1 MSERGCAIAI
11 ATPLLAIALL
21 AFLVIRGFVVV
32 QDTNGHFASATIVDG
47 ADHRQPMH
55 ELPAGLFV
63 AFPDLEGGI
72 EFRCDNGPRI
82 GRVYVTT
89 SLITSE
95 SLDSRDACYEGR
107 DRICRKPKPTGGIDL
122 TVWEQERQAN
132 DCLDGDRRAQTS
144 STSRP

>member
-1 MSERGCAIAI
+1 M
-11 ATPLLAIALL
+11 PLLAIAML
-21 AFLVIRGFVVV
+21 AFLTIRGFVIV

-47 ADHRQPMH
+47 SDRRQPMH
-55 ELPAGLFV
+55 KLPPGLFV
-63 AFPDLEGGI
+63 AIPDFEGGI

-95 SLDSRDACYEGR
+95 ALDSRDACYEGR
-107 DRICRKPKPTGGIDL
+107 DRICSKPKPVGGIDL
-122 TVWEQERQAN
+122 TVWEQEMQGN
-132 DCLDGDRRAQTS
+132 DCLEEHRRNQTS